1 MILSIRTGFGFI
13 RNQVLLPAILLLTA
27 VVQAQAQT
35 PTPYLPAS
43 YPSTGMPV
51 NYVRTWDALKPESN
65 TGNITTASV
74 IKDFRMTT
82 QYLDGLGRPIQTVI
96 KQGNSAMYYPLKDM
110 VSAIVYDE
118 FGRES
123 YKFLPFGATGAGGN
137 SSIDDGG
144 FKLNPFEQQ
153 AYALSNSFVLSPII
167 GQGENYLY
175 GMTKFE
181 ASPLNRVTETFAPG
195 NSWVGT
201 ADETLESN
209 RRSVKIK
216 YYTNTA
222 TDAVRIWT
230 VTDPVSL
237 GNWGTYATSATYP
250 AGELYKTITIDEQN
264 KQVIEFKDKQGQVIL
279 KKVQIGGT
287 GDDGTGADHG
297 NNWLCTYYIYDDLGR
312 LRCVIQPQGVRQIN
326 SSWLPNAATL
336 NEHCFRYEYDERSR
350 MIMKR
355 LPGVALGEV
364 YMVYDARDRLV
375 MMQDGNMRVN
385 NKWMVNKYDSLN
397 RPTETGLWTSY
408 TVFSLHRTNA
418 GPSINYPITTSGY
431 DQLTVTHYDN
441 YTSLPGGLT
450 TAFDNAGS
458 SQFYTSYNASPIY
471 AQPLTVSAKT
481 MGLVTWTQTKVLG
494 TTSDFIYS
502 VNLYDEKG
510 RLIQTKTKN
519 NTGGVD
525 ISTTQYN
532 WAGQPVITVNKTE
545 KAGTNAQTITVVN
558 KLTYDDLARLIRVD
572 KKLAHSAINSG
583 ALSTA
588 WVTALTQN
596 YDANGLLA
604 KKWIG
609 NKKNP
614 STGAYYSSPRQPLQ
628 ELVYDY
634 NIRGWLLGT
643 NRDYLTSNNQTTDG
657 KLFGFELGYDNLT
670 SKAGNNFSA
679 AQYNGNIGGMTW
691 KSDGDD
697 IRRRYDFSYD
707 AANRLLKAEFKQ
719 NNTGS
724 TWNKTLVDFTVQ
736 MGNSGADDGT
746 AYDANGNIQKMK
758 QWGLKLTGP
767 TQIDNLTYTYHAGGN
782 RLKAV
787 TESGTGT
794 IDHGLGDFTDKN
806 TSATDYGY
814 DRNGNLVID
823 LNKRLTGTV
832 APNTDMLSGGAIL
845 YNHLNLPYQM
855 TVRNDANTADK
866 GTISYVYD
874 AAGSKLQKITTE
886 NSVSV
891 TFSGTAY
898 TTNITTTTT
907 YLNGVVFESKQYSDA
922 GVNMGLGYTDRLQ
935 FFGQEEGR
943 IRAVNDPANPNTL
956 TGLEYDY
963 LIKDHL
969 GNVRMVLTEQVKQ
982 DEYPAATMETAQA
995 ATENMFYNNLE
1006 ATRVNRPSG
1015 YTDTYTD
1022 PNDKVALVR
1031 GDGNKIGP
1039 AILLKVMAGDR
1050 FNVKASA
1057 WWTGSS
1063 SGSNTSP
1070 LTSIVSALISSAPGV
1085 SGGKIGVTELTST
1098 LLDPQVSLF
1107 LDNDQPAVSGKP
1119 KAYLNWI
1126 LFDEQFK
1133 YVDNG
1138 NSGAEPVEASGIVKP
1153 FNKTDMPVD
1162 RNGYLYIYT
1171 SNETSYDVFFDNLQV
1186 THIRGPLLEE
1196 THYYPFGLTMAGIS
1210 AKALNGAP
1218 ENKYKFGGKELNN
1231 KEFGDGAGLETYDFG
1246 ARNYDPQIGR
1256 WHTIDPLSEKM
1267 RRYTPYNYAFNNPL
1281 RYIDR
1286 DGMAPTDW
1294 VRYTDQ
1300 NGEQHVTF
1308 AESVTDEK
1316 SSKQWA
1322 STMKANGFG
1331 EYNNVEHIGK
1341 TGTVAR
1347 GWTDADVTTKPYQ
1360 LNEDGTVTA
1369 GIAAK
1374 ESITGNAPA
1383 NEEPEDNSAI
1393 TPVTVLDKINSANA
1407 LVTSIG
1413 AAGVEETENLAK
1425 AGKIS
1430 GVSASSQVMKK
1441 ATRVGG
1447 LVTATIDA
1455 AVAVGQAVDNPTL
1468 GNVAK
1473 AGVKVVLAGLEW
1485 AGKANPVVGIF
1496 VSILDL
1502 SGATDAI
1509 FNW

>member
-1 MILSIRTGFGFI
+1 
-13 RNQVLLPAILLLTA
+13 
-27 VVQAQAQT
+27 
-35 PTPYLPAS
+35 
-43 YPSTGMPV
+43 
-51 NYVRTWDALKPESN
+51 
-65 TGNITTASV
+65 
-74 IKDFRMTT
+74 MTT
-82 QYLDGLGRPIQTVI
+82 QYLDGLGRPIQAVI
-96 KQGNSAMYYPLKDM
+96 KQGSFPTGSSAKDM
-110 VSAIVYDE
+110 INMITYDE
-118 FGRES
+118 LGREQYHYLAS
-123 YKFLPFGATGAGGN
+123 PANSTGSN
-137 SSIDDGG
+137 TSVDDGL
-144 FKLNPFEQQ
+144 FKLNPYAQQ
-153 AYALSNSFVLSPII
+153 AAFYGNSFSNSPIA
-167 GQGENYLY
+167 GQDQTFYY
-175 GMTKFE
+175 GQNKLE

-195 NSWVGT
+195 NSWAGT
-201 ADETLESN
+201 SDQPLESN

-237 GNWGTYATSATYP
+237 GNWGSYATSSTYA
-250 AGELYKTITIDEQN
+250 AGELYKTITVDEHN
-264 KQVIEFKDKQGQVIL
+264 KQMIEFKDKQGQVIL
-279 KKVQIGGT
+279 KKVQVGST
-287 GDDGTGADHG
+287 GDDGSGADHG
-297 NNWLCTYYIYDDLGR
+297 NNWLCTYYIHDNLGR

-336 NEHCFRYEYDERSR
+336 NEHCFRYEYDERGR

-355 LPGVALGEV
+355 MPGVALGEI

-385 NKWMVNKYDSLN
+385 NKWMVTKYDGLN
-397 RPTETGLWTSY
+397 RPVETGLWTSY

-418 GPSINYPITTSGY
+418 SASTSYPTTSSGY
-431 DQLTVTHYDN
+431 SQLSITHYDD
-441 YTSLPGGLT
+441 YTNLPGGLT
-450 TAFDNAGS
+450 TTLDNTGS
-458 SQFYTSYNASPIY
+458 SELYTSYNTSPVY
-471 AQPLTVSAKT
+471 AQALTVST
-481 MGLVTWTQTKVLG
+481 RTVGLVTWTLKRLP
-494 TTSDFIYS
+494 DFPDDSICS
-502 VNLYDEKG
+502 VNLYDVKG
-510 RLIQTKTKN
+510 RLIQTKSKN
-519 NTGGVD
+519 ITGGED
-525 ISTTQYN
+525 IATTQYN
-532 WAGQPVITVNKTE
+532 WAGQPVKTVNKTE

-558 KLTYDDLARLIRVD
+558 QLSYDDLARLVKIE
-572 KKLAHSAINSG
+572 KKVAHSGINSG
-583 ALSTA
+583 ALSA
-588 WVTALTQN
+588 NWVTILEQE
-596 YDANGLLA
+596 YDAIGQMN
-604 KKWIG
+604 KKTIG
-609 NKKNP
+609 NKKDPATN
-614 STGAYYSSPRQPLQ
+614 TYYSTRQPLQ

-643 NRDYLTSNNQTTDG
+643 NRDYLTSNDQTTDG

-670 SKAGNNFSA
+670 SKAGNSFSA

-736 MGNSGADDGT
+736 MGSSGADDGS

-794 IDHGLGDFTDKN
+794 TDHGLGDFTDKN

-823 LNKRLTGTV
+823 LNKQLKGTV

-845 YNHLNLPYQM
+845 YNHLNLPTQITM
-855 TVRNDANTADK
+855 RNDAGTADK

-874 AAGSKLQKITTE
+874 ASGTKLKKITTE
-886 NSVSV
+886 NNVSV
-891 TFSGTAY
+891 TYNSTAY

-907 YLNGVVFESKQYSDA
+907 YLNGAVFESKQYSDA
-922 GVNMGLGYTDRLQ
+922 TVNTGLGYTDRLQ

-963 LIKDHL
+963 MIKDHL
-969 GNVRMVLTEQVKQ
+969 GNVRMVLTEQIKQ

-995 ATENMFYNNLE
+995 ATENTFYSNLE

-1039 AILLKVMAGDR
+1039 AILLKVMAGDK
-1050 FNVKASA
+1050 FNIHASA

-1063 SGSNTSP
+1063 SGTSTSP
-1070 LTSIVSALISSAPGV
+1070 LTSIVSALISSAPGI
-1085 SGGKIGVTELTST
+1085 SGGKIGVTDLNST
-1098 LLDPQVSLF
+1098 ILDPQVSAF
-1107 LDNDQPAVSGKP
+1107 LSDQPAVSGKP

-1138 NSGAEPVEASGIVKP
+1138 NSGAEAVEASGVVKP

-1186 THIRGPLLEE
+1186 THTRGPLLEE

-1210 AKALNGAP
+1210 SKALSGAP
-1218 ENKYKFGGKELNN
+1218 TNKYKFNKGTELGNN
-1231 KEFGDGAGLETYDFG
+1231 EFSDNSGLELYETPF
-1246 ARNYDPQIGR
+1246 RSYDPQIGR
-1256 WHTIDPLSEKM
+1256 FHQVDKLAEIARELSIYVFASNNPISRNDPLGLADTIVDGKKYEVKTLEGVTVTGSRKNALSAQSIVNDLTDFNARFGGDITIPLNGSRGISGPGPAGVAIALFAGIIQQNWESISGTFTQGDYLEKELEAM
-1267 RRYTPYNYAFNNPL
+1267 WLSIIADPAIQAQLEKVMAMEDAIVAELNKIPGSDYQVYKIVATAPTMVPDLDWGGLFGKIKVNLTPLNTGETAKIGMTSKPLIVGGSKIYARYTARELPINTTGVP
-1281 RYIDR
+1281 
-1286 DGMAPTDW
+1286 
-1294 VRYTDQ
+1294 VRYVK
-1300 NGEQHVTF
+1300 NKLAARFV
-1308 AESVTDEK
+1308 ESTLLIRY
-1316 SSKQWA
+1316 A
-1322 STMKANGFG
+1322 
-1331 EYNNVEHIGK
+1331 I
-1341 TGTVAR
+1341 
-1347 GWTDADVTTKPYQ
+1347 
-1360 LNEDGTVTA
+1360 
-1369 GIAAK
+1369 
-1374 ESITGNAPA
+1374 
-1383 NEEPEDNSAI
+1383 DN
-1393 TPVTVLDKINSANA
+1393 
-1407 LVTSIG
+1407 
-1413 AAGVEETENLAK
+1413 
-1425 AGKIS
+1425 
-1430 GVSASSQVMKK
+1430 KK
-1441 ATRVGG
+1441 LPPMNKMLR
-1447 LVTATIDA
+1447 
-1455 AVAVGQAVDNPTL
+1455 
-1468 GNVAK
+1468 
-1473 AGVKVVLAGLEW
+1473 
-1485 AGKANPVVGIF
+1485 
-1496 VSILDL
+1496 
-1502 SGATDAI
+1502 
-1509 FNW
+1509 

>member
-1 MILSIRTGFGFI
+1 MRFI
-13 RNQVLLPAILLLTA
+13 GVTVFFSLLLL
-27 VVQAQAQT
+27 QAQAQT
-35 PTPYLPAS
+35 STPYLPAN

-51 NYVRTWDALKPESN
+51 NYVRTWEALKPESN

-82 QYLDGLGRPIQTVI
+82 QYLDGLGRPIQTVT
-96 KQGNSAMYYPLKDM
+96 KKGSWPTGLPGKDM
-110 VSAIVYDE
+110 IGTNIYDD
-118 FGRES
+118 FGRET
-123 YKFLPFGATGAGGN
+123 YKYLPAPATGAGGN
-137 SSIDDGG
+137 TSVDDGM
-144 FKLNPFEQQ
+144 FKRNPFEQQ

-195 NSWVGT
+195 NSWMGT

-397 RPTETGLWTSY
+397 RPVETGRWTSY
-408 TVFSLHRTNA
+408 TVFSLHLTNA
-418 GPSINYPITTSGY
+418 KPSTSYPITTSGY
-431 DQLTVTHYDN
+431 DQLTVTHYDD

-450 TAFDNAGS
+450 TTLDNTGS
-458 SQFYTSYNASPIY
+458 SELYTSYNTSPVY
-471 AQPLTVSAKT
+471 AQALTVST
-481 MGLVTWTQTKVLG
+481 QTVGMVTWTATRVLE
-494 TTSDFIYS
+494 TPDFIYS
-502 VNLYDEKG
+502 VNLYDGKG

-519 NTGGVD
+519 NTGGTD
-525 ISTTQYN
+525 IFTTQYN
-532 WAGQPVITVNKTE
+532 WAGQPIKTVNKTE

-558 KLTYDDLARLIRVD
+558 RMSYDDLARLYKVE
-572 KKLAHSAINSG
+572 KKIAHSGINSG
-583 ALSTA
+583 ALSADWITI
-588 WVTALTQN
+588 LEQS
-596 YDANGLLA
+596 YDAIGQVN
-604 KKWIG
+604 KKTIG
-609 NKKNP
+609 NKKDPATN
-614 STGAYYSSPRQPLQ
+614 AYYSTRHPLQ
-628 ELVYDY
+628 ELVYDH

-643 NRDYLTSNNQTTDG
+643 NRDYLTSNDQTTDG

-697 IRRRYDFSYD
+697 TRRRYDFSYD

-794 IDHGLGDFTDKN
+794 TDHKLGDFTDKN

-823 LNKRLTGTV
+823 LNKQLKGTV

-845 YNHLNLPYQM
+845 YNHLNLPYQI
-855 TVRNDANTADK
+855 TVRNDAGTADK

-874 AAGSKLQKITTE
+874 ATGVKLQKITTE

-1126 LFDEQFK
+1126 LFDEQFN

-1138 NSGAEPVEASGIVKP
+1138 NSGAEPVEASGVVKP

-1210 AKALNGAP
+1210 SKALEFGGV
-1218 ENKYKFGGKELNN
+1218 ENKYKFNSGTELSS
-1231 KEFGDGAGLETYDFG
+1231 KEFSDGSGLDWYESFFRGY
-1246 ARNYDPQIGR
+1246 NPQIGR
-1256 WHTIDPLSEKM
+1256 FHQIDPLGEIAENW
-1267 RRYTPYNYAFNNPL
+1267 TPYAFCNNNPL
-1281 RYIDR
+1281 RYTDPLGLFSVDPEGPKETSTAEKPKELGGVTVVGFKNHPAPPPSGLNTGSPAASGVDARVTPLPVVNPSPTPAPNPVTTPTTTPSPSPGGGVAPVLGRIGGTILAVVTPTYGGLASGDLNPYQMPKPLVNPLPNPNPWTGHGNSR
-1286 DGMAPTDW
+1286 RNTNPHIVYEYSFIPTDDETPILKYGISDEY
-1294 VRYTDQ
+1294 RYGMGRPQ
-1300 NGEQHVTF
+1300 
-1308 AESVTDEK
+1308 
-1316 SSKQWA
+1316 
-1322 STMKANGFG
+1322 
-1331 EYNNVEHIGK
+1331 
-1341 TGTVAR
+1341 
-1347 GWTDADVTTKPYQ
+1347 
-1360 LNEDGTVTA
+1360 
-1369 GIAAK
+1369 
-1374 ESITGNAPA
+1374 
-1383 NEEPEDNSAI
+1383 
-1393 TPVTVLDKINSANA
+1393 
-1407 LVTSIG
+1407 
-1413 AAGVEETENLAK
+1413 
-1425 AGKIS
+1425 
-1430 GVSASSQVMKK
+1430 SQ
-1441 ATRVGG
+1441 
-1447 LVTATIDA
+1447 
-1455 AVAVGQAVDNPTL
+1455 
-1468 GNVAK
+1468 
-1473 AGVKVVLAGLEW
+1473 LAGLRALYGPTVTLRIITRTLNRDQALKIEQKLVDVHQINYRQMPREQYRPLPT
-1485 AGKANPVVGIF
+1485 AR
-1496 VSILDL
+1496 
-1502 SGATDAI
+1502 
-1509 FNW
+1509 

>member
-1 MILSIRTGFGFI
+1 MRTLHLILFCLAIVSASRLQSQTPS
-13 RNQVLLPAILLLTA
+13 LPANYSSG
-27 VVQAQAQT
+27 VKV
-35 PTPYLPAS
+35 S
-43 YPSTGMPV
+43 
-51 NYVRTWDALKPESN
+51 YVRTWDALKPESN
-65 TGNITTASV
+65 TNNITAGAV
-74 IKDFRMTT
+74 GKDFRMTT
-82 QYLDGLGRPIQTVI
+82 QYLDGLGRALQTVI
-96 KQGNSAMYYPLKDM
+96 KQGSQVTGGTAADLVM
-110 VSAIVYDE
+110 AQVYDE
-118 FGRES
+118 LGREV
-123 YKFLPFGATGAGGN
+123 YKFLSSPANSTGSN
-137 SSIDDGG
+137 TSINDGL
-144 FKLNPFEQQ
+144 FKLNPFAQQ
-153 AYALSNSFVLSPII
+153 AAFYGNSFSNSPIA
-167 GQGENYLY
+167 GQGQTFYY
-175 GMTKFE
+175 GQTKFE

-195 NSWVGT
+195 NSWAGT
-201 ADETLESN
+201 AAEGPESN
-209 RRSVKIK
+209 RRSIKIK
-216 YYTNTA
+216 YYTNTVK
-222 TDAVRIWT
+222 DSVRIWT
-230 VTDPVSL
+230 VTDPGSL
-237 GNWGTYATSATYP
+237 GNWGTYATSAKYA
-250 AGELYKTITIDEQN
+250 AGALYKTITIDENN
-264 KQVIEFKDKQGQVIL
+264 KQVIEFKDKQGLVIL

-297 NNWLCTYYIYDDLGR
+297 NNWLCTYYIYDDLSR

-326 SSWLPNAATL
+326 TSWLPNAATL

-375 MMQDGNMRVN
+375 MTQDGNMRVN

-397 RPTETGLWTSY
+397 RPVENGLWTSY
-408 TVFSLHRTNA
+408 AVFSIHRNNA
-418 GPSINYPITTSGY
+418 GSSITYPTTSSGY
-431 DQLTVTHYDN
+431 EQLSISHYDD
-441 YTSLPGGLT
+441 YTNLPGGLT
-450 TAFDNAGS
+450 TTLDNIGS
-458 SQFYTSYNASPIY
+458 SELYTSYNTSPEY
-471 AQPLTVSAKT
+471 AQALSVTGQT
-481 MGLVTWTQTKVLG
+481 RGLVTWSQSKVLG
-494 TTSDFIYS
+494 TASDFIS
-502 VNLYDEKG
+502 TVNLYDEKG

-532 WAGQPVITVNKTE
+532 WAGQPIITVNKTE
-545 KAGTNAQTITVVN
+545 KAGTNTQTITVVN
-558 KLTYDDLARLIRVD
+558 RMSYDDLARLIKVD
-572 KKLAHSAINSG
+572 KKIAHSGINSG
-583 ALSTA
+583 ALSTN
-588 WVTALTQN
+588 WVTILEQE
-596 YDANGLLA
+596 YDAIGQV
-604 KKWIG
+604 KKKTIG
-609 NKKNP
+609 NKK
-614 STGAYYSSPRQPLQ
+614 TEMGLYYSPRQPLQ

-643 NRDYLTSNNQTTDG
+643 NRDYLTSNDQTTDG
-657 KLFGFELGYDNLT
+657 KLFGFELGYDNIT
-670 SKAGNNFSA
+670 SKASNSFSA

-719 NNTGS
+719 NNSGTT
-724 TWNKTLVDFTVQ
+724 TWNKTVVDFTVQ
-736 MGNSGADDGT
+736 MGNSGADDGS
-746 AYDANGNIQKMK
+746 AYDANGNILKMK

-794 IDHGLGDFTDKN
+794 TDHKLGDFTDKN

-823 LNKRLTGTV
+823 LNKQLKGTV

-845 YNHLNLPYQM
+845 YNHLNLPIQI

-891 TFSGTAY
+891 TYNGTAY

-922 GVNMGLGYTDRLQ
+922 TVNTGLGYTDRLQ

-963 LIKDHL
+963 MIKDHL

-995 ATENMFYNNLE
+995 ATENTFYSNLE

-1050 FNVKASA
+1050 FNIHASA

-1070 LTSIVSALISSAPGV
+1070 LTSIVSALISSAPDV
-1085 SGGKIGVTELTST
+1085 SGGKIGISDLTST
-1098 LLDPQVSLF
+1098 ILDPQVNLF
-1107 LDNDQPAVSGKP
+1107 LTNDQPAVSGKP

-1133 YVDNG
+1133 YVGNG
-1138 NSGAEPVEASGIVKP
+1138 NSGAEVVEASGIVKHFSKP
-1153 FNKTDMPVD
+1153 DMPVNQ
-1162 RNGYLYIYT
+1162 NGYLYIYT

-1186 THIRGPLLEE
+1186 THVRGPLLEE

-1210 AKALNGAP
+1210 SKAL
-1218 ENKYKFGGKELNN
+1218 EFGNPKN
-1231 KEFGDGAGLETYDFG
+1231 KEQTFQGQRFDDELGLNWVQFKW
-1246 ARNYDPQIGR
+1246 RNHDPQIGR
-1256 WHTIDPLSEKM
+1256 FIEIDPLANDYVHNSPYAFSENKVTAHIELEGLEAIPLFGNSSIISNTVALEGNNVIPKPAIENIVKSSVETGNKSGSSKM
-1267 RRYTPYNYAFNNPL
+1267 PAETLQNFSRGRSVEAEQLAKNGLEKNNTPIEVVDPKTGKTEITVPDAFKNGGQSTSEIKNVKGQSLSRQLRLQEKYSNDNGFNPELIINKGAKLSEPLKNSSFEIKYYNYTTPA
-1281 RYIDR
+1281 IDNT
-1286 DGMAPTDW
+1286 GQKPVMAP
-1294 VRYTDQ
+1294 V
-1300 NGEQHVTF
+1300 
-1308 AESVTDEK
+1308 EK
-1316 SSKQWA
+1316 QQK
-1322 STMKANGFG
+1322 
-1331 EYNNVEHIGK
+1331 K
-1341 TGTVAR
+1341 T
-1347 GWTDADVTTKPYQ
+1347 
-1360 LNEDGTVTA
+1360 
-1369 GIAAK
+1369 
-1374 ESITGNAPA
+1374 
-1383 NEEPEDNSAI
+1383 NSMA
-1393 TPVTVLDKINSANA
+1393 
-1407 LVTSIG
+1407 
-1413 AAGVEETENLAK
+1413 
-1425 AGKIS
+1425 
-1430 GVSASSQVMKK
+1430 VSPDRMA
-1441 ATRVGG
+1441 
-1447 LVTATIDA
+1447 
-1455 AVAVGQAVDNPTL
+1455 
-1468 GNVAK
+1468 
-1473 AGVKVVLAGLEW
+1473 
-1485 AGKANPVVGIF
+1485 
-1496 VSILDL
+1496 
-1502 SGATDAI
+1502 
-1509 FNW
+1509 